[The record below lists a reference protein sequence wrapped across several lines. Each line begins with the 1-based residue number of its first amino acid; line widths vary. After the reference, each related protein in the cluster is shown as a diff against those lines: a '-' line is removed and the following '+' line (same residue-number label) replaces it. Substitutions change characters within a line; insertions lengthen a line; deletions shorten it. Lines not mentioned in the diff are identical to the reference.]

1 MERNFEPLSESM
13 GVLGHPILMVFI
25 VIIGIGIILC
35 IIRMVKGPTAAD
47 RAIAMDTATIVT
59 VALLVLLGFVFD
71 RYVYLDVSLV
81 YSIISFVGL
90 IAIARFL
97 EKGI

>member
-1 MERNFEPLSESM
+1 MTELVYIIIIS
-13 GVLGHPILMVFI
+13 IAI
-25 VIIGIGIILC
+25 VLC

-47 RAIAMDTATIVT
+47 RAIAVDTATTVV

-71 RYVYLDVSLV
+71 RYIYIDVALV
-81 YSIISFVGL
+81 YSIVSFIGL
-90 IAIARFL
+90 IAIARYL

>member
-1 MERNFEPLSESM
+1 MELTY
-13 GVLGHPILMVFI
+13 L

-47 RAIAMDTATIVT
+47 RAIAMDTATTVT
-59 VALLVLLGFVFD
+59 VALLVLLGFIFD

>member
-1 MERNFEPLSESM
+1 MAITVFLFIICAGLLICILRM
-13 GVLGHPILMVFI
+13 VLG
-25 VIIGIGIILC
+25 
-35 IIRMVKGPTAAD
+35 PTMAD
-47 RAIAMDTATIVT
+47 RAIAMDTATTVT
-59 VALLVLLGFVFD
+59 VALLVLLGLWFD

-90 IAIARFL
+90 IAIARYL

>member
-1 MERNFEPLSESM
+1 MKEL
-13 GVLGHPILMVFI
+13 IFI
-25 VIIGIGIILC
+25 FIIGIGLILC
-35 IIRMVKGPTAAD
+35 IIRMIIGPTAAD
-47 RAIAMDTATIVT
+47 RAIAMDTATTVA

-71 RYVYLDVSLV
+71 RYVYLDVALV

-90 IAIARFL
+90 IAIARYL

>member
-1 MERNFEPLSESM
+1 M
-13 GVLGHPILMVFI
+13 MVELIFTG
-25 VIIGIGIILC
+25 IIAIGIILC
-35 IIRMVKGPTAAD
+35 IIRMAKGPTAAD
-47 RAIAMDTATIVT
+47 RAIAMDTATTVT

-71 RYVYLDVSLV
+71 RYVYLDVALV

>member
-1 MERNFEPLSESM
+1 
-13 GVLGHPILMVFI
+13 MVE
-25 VIIGIGIILC
+25 IIFTGIIAIGIILC

-47 RAIAMDTATIVT
+47 RAIAMDTATTVT
-59 VALLVLLGFVFD
+59 VALLVLLGYVFD
-71 RYVYLDVSLV
+71 RYVYLDVALV

>member
-1 MERNFEPLSESM
+1 MN
-13 GVLGHPILMVFI
+13 II
-25 VIIGIGIILC
+25 YTAVITIGIILC
-35 IIRMVKGPTAAD
+35 IIRMIKGPTAAD
-47 RAIAMDTATIVT
+47 RAIAMDTATTVS

-71 RYVYLDVSLV
+71 RYVYLDVALV

-90 IAIARFL
+90 IAIARYL

>member
-1 MERNFEPLSESM
+1 MTNL
-13 GVLGHPILMVFI
+13 IYI
-25 VIIGIGIILC
+25 AVITIGIILC
-35 IIRMVKGPTAAD
+35 IIRMIKGPTAAD
-47 RAIAMDTATIVT
+47 RAIAMDTATTVS

-71 RYVYLDVSLV
+71 RYVYLDVALV

-90 IAIARFL
+90 IAIARYL

>member
-1 MERNFEPLSESM
+1 MTE
-13 GVLGHPILMVFI
+13 HIFI
-25 VIIGIGIILC
+25 GIISIGIILC
-35 IIRMVKGPTAAD
+35 IIRMAKGPTAAD
-47 RAIAMDTATIVT
+47 RAIAMDTATTVT

-71 RYVYLDVSLV
+71 RYVYLDVALV